1 VNCKNGFGFAH
12 NGVCVI
18 RGENAPGK
26 KEAAASDPRLQVTAN
41 RPAYA
46 KATSRQTRIHTKG
59 FVWTEVNKEN
69 KVLVRSLVGLVP
81 FCERVSKIRGSL

>member
-18 RGENAPGK
+18 RGENAAGK

-46 KATSRQTRIHTKG
+46 KATSRQARIHTKDFFEQKLTKKTKSWYVPWLASFP
-59 FVWTEVNKEN
+59 FVKEFP
-69 KVLVRSLVGLVP
+69 KFVDR
-81 FCERVSKIRGSL
+81 